1 MNIRFWGVG
10 IQIAMKTCLR
20 AIARSTTRWAFA
32 GLLSLAP
39 AGVGYAQSSIE
50 FFHPAAD
57 ASNSAVLIS
66 DIGLDQLRGRQL
78 PPPSRPAQQP
88 RKRVVLWD
96 EARTASIPNL
106 GPRNALIVH
115 SGPTGVSNLR
125 RAMSR

>member
-1 MNIRFWGVG
+1 
-10 IQIAMKTCLR
+10 MKTFMR
-20 AIARSTTRWAFA
+20 AIARSTTRWALA
-32 GLLSLAP
+32 GLVSLAP

-50 FFHPAAD
+50 FFHPAAG
-57 ASNSAVLIS
+57 ASNSAVVIS
-66 DIGLDQLRGRQL
+66 DNGLDQLRGRQL

-96 EARTASIPNL
+96 EARTAFIPNL
-106 GPRNALIVH
+106 GPRSALIVH

>member
-1 MNIRFWGVG
+1 
-10 IQIAMKTCLR
+10 MKTCLR

-32 GLLSLAP
+32 GLVSLAP
-39 AGVGYAQSSIE
+39 AGVGHAQSSIE
-50 FFHPAAD
+50 FFHPAAG
-57 ASNSAVLIS
+57 ASNTAVLIS

-106 GPRNALIVH
+106 GPHNSLIVH
-115 SGPTGVSNLR
+115 SGTAGVSNLHWT
-125 RAMSR
+125 MSR